1 VRDRCLAP
9 LNTLEAELKANQPLW
24 LGPSSKAPIAAINL
38 TVQLAFMVKPKL
50 KPDEDQAIATA
61 VKDLFP
67 PSTASDRG
75 GRIDHHFSKQ
85 ALQKAGFKIVR
96 TSYLSEHLLLDET
109 NRTVWLFTH
118 ADFLK
123 SCQNH
128 AAR

>member
-24 LGPSSKAPIAAINL
+24 LGPSSKAPIAAVNL
-38 TVQLAFMVKPKL
+38 AVQLVFMVNPKL
-50 KPDEDQAIATA
+50 KFDEDQECYCCEEP
-61 VKDLFP
+61 FP
-67 PSTASDRG
+67 QSTASDRG
-75 GRIDHHFSKQ
+75 GRIDHHFGEQ
-85 ALQKAGFKIVR
+85 ALQKAGFKMVR

-118 ADFLK
+118 AEFLR
-123 SCQNH
+123 SYQNK